1 MRIHTK
7 LVYSWNGSIYI
18 LDKEEGFEYN
28 GIVELA
34 CGATPEQQQLE
45 GAQANFYTQATSQAT
60 QAFGAASTVFNGLM
74 STFAPIVAA
83 GPNQQG
89 FSQQELANLNSE
101 AVTQTGQAYKTAKAA
116 VGNQEAAY
124 GGGNA
129 VLPSGAQVG
138 ADLGLAEAGANQT
151 SSELGQITQANY
163 AQGNQNYEQAVAG
176 EEAAPGVFSTSSGA
190 TNAATGAG
198 SAAANTANQIAQ
210 ENNSW
215 VSAVTGALGG
225 IAGAAVGNGGVLSKL
240 TNNTNS
246 NVTTG
251 NLPPANTGGGSGGD
265 EGEY

>member
-7 LVYSWNGSIYI
+7 LIYSWNGSTYV

-34 CGATPEQQQLE
+34 CGATPQQQQLE

-60 QAFGAASTVFNGLM
+60 QAFGPASNVFNGLM

-83 GPNQQG
+83 GPSQQG
-89 FSQQELANLNSE
+89 FSPQELANLNSE
-101 AVTQTGQAYKTAKAA
+101 AVTQTGQAYKDAKAA

-138 ADLGLAEAGANQT
+138 TDLGLAEAGANQT
-151 SSELGQITQANY
+151 SIELGQITQANY
-163 AQGNQNYEQAVAG
+163 TQGNKNYEEAVAG
-176 EEAAPGVFSTSSGA
+176 EEAAPGVFGTSSGA
-190 TNAATGAG
+190 TNAATSAG
-198 SAAANTANQIAQ
+198 SAASNTANQIAQ

-225 IAGAAVGNGGVLSKL
+225 IAGAAVGGGGILGKL
-240 TNNTNS
+240 NNNTNS
-246 NVTTG
+246 KATT
-251 NLPPANTGGGSGGD
+251 NSLPSATSGSDGGGD
-265 EGEY
+265 TY